1 MMLCLTTGPETTEP
15 VDHELKP
22 MNPQANTDIFPPFKL
37 FLSSICH
44 SDIKLSNIMVF
55 AEKSILKMTD
65 SSPVL
70 KEECSEWMEGALEE
84 RHQG

>member
-1 MMLCLTTGPETTEP
+1 
-15 VDHELKP
+15 
-22 MNPQANTDIFPPFKL
+22 
-37 FLSSICH
+37 
-44 SDIKLSNIMVF
+44 MVF